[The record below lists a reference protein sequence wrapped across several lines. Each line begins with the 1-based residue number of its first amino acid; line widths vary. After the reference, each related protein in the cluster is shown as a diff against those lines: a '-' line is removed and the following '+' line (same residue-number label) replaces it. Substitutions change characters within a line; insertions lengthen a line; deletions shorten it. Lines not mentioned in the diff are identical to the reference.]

1 MAGGYGDPY
10 APGGY
15 GDPYGPAGYVDPY
28 PVGYIDPVV
37 GAAPVNAYA
46 PPPLNF
52 TASEIIG
59 TSSSDDITARF
70 AGDIITGAEMG
81 DMLYSG
87 GLPNVVFNYNSSDL
101 ASLTNEAFGDKINY
115 GWMDFGNPS
124 QFTTGVNMGL
134 GNTDKLRFENITLK
148 YGNTNLNVA
157 NGSELIS
164 LNSADNKFTGD
175 GSGGGVLGDVCL
187 FDAGNLGG
195 MSGNIVFGI
204 DVDGNGS
211 ANNDIFFDVDDSIT
225 QATYDAASDAFTF
238 S

>member
-1 MAGGYGDPY
+1 MMAGGYGDPMY
-10 APGGY
+10 N
-15 GDPYGPAGYVDPY
+15 DPMYNDPMY
-28 PVGYIDPVV
+28 NDPMMV
-37 GAAPVNAYA
+37 GAAPANAYA

-70 AGDIITGAEMG
+70 SGDIITGAEAG

-87 GLPNVVFNYNSSDL
+87 SFSNVVFNYNSSDL
-101 ASLTNEAFGDKINY
+101 ASLTNEAFGDKINN

-124 QFTTGVNMGL
+124 QAYSGVNVGL
-134 GNTDKLRFENITLK
+134 GSTEKLKFENITLK
-148 YGNTNLNVA
+148 YGNTNLNTA
-157 NGSELIS
+157 NGNEVIS
-164 LNSADNKFTGD
+164 LNSSDNKFTGD

-204 DVDGNGS
+204 DADGNGS

-238 S
+238 A